1 MDANAEATSTAEQSE
16 DQRAQRV
23 QAAVHTDKKL
33 PSMSLEEKCDFFDG
47 YRVMGNTFYEEG
59 RYDWARLTY
68 MEAVTAIKYGI
79 FIGCDDGP
87 DGDVLRLGGGQR
99 PLPQPAAQLMATL
112 LLNAA
117 QCYLMEGDGKK
128 ALECC
133 DKAEAVDCAQP
144 PSFTSKVYFR
154 RGEALRQIGDIHSA
168 YAHLLRAC
176 RLMPQNASCRA
187 AMEKVK
193 KEMRDLDMEELQAE
207 KQTWSGKLAA
217 EKADLGE
224 NRDDVMLRYE
234 TPDASADDFDQAAA
248 ELARQQRRRES
259 KSGFLGQKRM
269 ARNARPS
276 MDTISEGSGS
286 SNDRPFGPF
295 VSKPSRSANNSLQPR
310 SFTIVSFT
318 PSAVLKLLQEVIF
331 ELWAIFTAFTRAI
344 VSAWMPVIGGS
355 PPLQQKRRRPTP
367 PWR

>member
-1 MDANAEATSTAEQSE
+1 VL
-16 DQRAQRV
+16 AQ
-23 QAAVHTDKKL
+23 
-33 PSMSLEEKCDFFDG
+33 
-47 YRVMGNTFYEEG
+47 
-59 RYDWARLTY
+59 
-68 MEAVTAIKYGI
+68 
-79 FIGCDDGP
+79 
-87 DGDVLRLGGGQR
+87 
-99 PLPQPAAQLMATL
+99 
-112 LLNAA
+112 
-117 QCYLMEGDGKK
+117 
-128 ALECC
+128 
-133 DKAEAVDCAQP
+133 
-144 PSFTSKVYFR
+144 VYFR

-207 KQTWSGKLAA
+207 KQTWCDTAQASSTLIPPASLAPKTDACSDMWSARCASLSLLIDISRSGGWVGQTCARPDDHKNSARSRTTLSPRRSGKLAA

-295 VSKPSRSANNSLQPR
+295 VSKPSRSANNSQQPR

-318 PSAVLKLLQEVIF
+318 PSSVFKLLQEVIF
-331 ELWAIFTAFTRAI
+331 E
-344 VSAWMPVIGGS
+344 
-355 PPLQQKRRRPTP
+355 
-367 PWR
+367 